1 MSQIIDISIQ
11 QSLLVPVRANSGL
24 ELRGSAPGGP
34 ASDSVEFSRLGRA
47 LARGV
52 EESTFSLAR
61 IRAIR
66 GQIADGT
73 FETPERINGTVDRL
87 LDVVG

>member
-1 MSQIIDISIQ
+1 MSQSIDISIQ
-11 QSLLVPVRANSGL
+11 QSLPVAARAN
-24 ELRGSAPGGP
+24 LRPAMYGSVPGGP
-34 ASDSVEFSRLGRA
+34 AEDSVEFSSLGRA
-47 LARGV
+47 LACGV